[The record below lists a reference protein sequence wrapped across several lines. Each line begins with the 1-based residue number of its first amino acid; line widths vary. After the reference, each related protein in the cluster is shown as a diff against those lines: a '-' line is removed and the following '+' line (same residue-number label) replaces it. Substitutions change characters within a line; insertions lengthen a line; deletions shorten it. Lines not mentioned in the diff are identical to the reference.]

1 MNTNNGPESVF
12 RSAERIIA
20 NLPGGVA
27 VFDVN
32 GRCLD
37 VNPAFEALTGYTRVE
52 LIQTALPCPGWP
64 ELTLQTLHQQSTRG
78 GGTEAHLEFKRKDGV
93 FLPLAVSCS
102 RLVGSEGEAHWLVSV
117 RDVSRECEMERRLR
131 DIQEQL
137 YTAQRLEA
145 VGRLASGVAHD
156 FNNLI
161 TVLKSYVTFVL
172 KGLAPDDPARE
183 DVAVIGLTADKA
195 ARLVGQLLAFSRRQV
210 LEPEILGLNRVL
222 EELERM
228 LVRIL
233 GEDVQLELE
242 LADDLGSIRADR
254 ARIEQVVMNL
264 VVNARDAMPHG
275 GHLRI
280 RTQNVELDG
289 EYVGAHVGVAPGDY
303 VLLCVS
309 DDGVGMDAAT
319 RARIF
324 EPFFSTKA
332 PGSGTGLGLST
343 VYGIVRQT
351 GGHIWVYSE
360 PGRGTTFRIY
370 LPREAAESAS
380 VAPPASTLAA
390 PGQGEMIVL
399 VEDDELLR
407 TAAARTL
414 RQHGYTVLEA
424 ADGVEA
430 LRLCARAPSGAIRL
444 VITDMVMPQMSGAEL
459 ARAVSEVLPGVRVV
473 FMSGYQHAELAEQ
486 PCLSKPFTPAKLL
499 RFVSS
504 ELTHRAW

>member
-1 MNTNNGPESVF
+1 
-12 RSAERIIA
+12 
-20 NLPGGVA
+20 
-27 VFDVN
+27 
-32 GRCLD
+32 
-37 VNPAFEALTGYTRVE
+37 VNPAFEALTGYTRAE
-52 LIQTALPCPGWP
+52 LVQTALPSPGWP
-64 ELTLQTLHQQSTRG
+64 ELALQTLHQQSRRG
-78 GGTEAHLEFKRKDGV
+78 SGAEAHLEFKRKDGV
-93 FLPLAVSCS
+93 VLPIAVSCS
-102 RLVGSEGEAHWLVSV
+102 RWARSDGVEHLLVSV

-131 DIQEQL
+131 DVQEQL

-161 TVLKSYVTFVL
+161 TVLKSYVTFVM

-183 DVAVIGLTADKA
+183 DVAVIGITADKA
-195 ARLVGQLLAFSRRQV
+195 ARLVGQLLAFSRRQE
-210 LEPEILGLNRVL
+210 LEPEILSLNRVI
-222 EELERM
+222 EELEKM
-228 LVRIL
+228 LARIV
-233 GEDVQLELE
+233 GEDVQLTLE
-242 LADDLGSIRADR
+242 LAADLGSIKADR

-264 VVNARDAMPHG
+264 VVNARDAMPRG

-280 RTQNVELDG
+280 QTQNVELDG
-289 EYVGAHVGVAPGDY
+289 AYVGAHLGVVPGGY
-303 VLLCVS
+303 VQLSVS

-370 LPREAAESAS
+370 LPRETAESAS
-380 VAPPASTLAA
+380 LAPPASELAA
-390 PGQGEMIVL
+390 PGQAETVVL
-399 VEDDELLR
+399 VEDDDLLR

-424 ADGVEA
+424 ADGLEA
-430 LRLCARAPSGAIRL
+430 LKLCARAPSGAIRL
-444 VITDMVMPQMSGAEL
+444 VLTDMVMPQMGGAEL
-459 ARAVSEVLPGVRVV
+459 AGAINEVLPGVRVT
-473 FMSGYQHAELAEQ
+473 FMSGYQHAEIADR
-486 PCLSKPFTPAKLL
+486 PCLTKPFTPAQLL

-504 ELTHRAW
+504 ELSHRAW